1 MTLPTLE
8 DVRAAA
14 RRIESFTHRT
24 PVMTSTRLN
33 EELGIEAFFKCENLQ
48 KAGAFKARGATNAVM
63 NLDDD
68 AAARG
73 VVTHSSGNH
82 GAALAYAAAARGIPC
97 VIVMPDDALAIKVAA
112 VRGYGAEIVLCTRTQ
127 REAVCR
133 KETDERGMTLIHPF
147 EDSRVIAGQ
156 GTVALELL
164 DQVERLDLVI
174 APVGG
179 GGLLS
184 GTALTVSSLAPGT
197 PVWGAEP
204 EAVDDAHRSLESGTL
219 QPAPKN
225 PSSWADGLLTGLGKK
240 PFAILK
246 SCGVRIVTVDEQAM
260 LQAAWTLARR
270 LKLIVEPS
278 GATVLAAL
286 RRQSDAWRGKR
297 VGAILSGGNTDFRW
311 IKSLLDS

>member
-1 MTLPTLE
+1 
-8 DVRAAA
+8 
-14 RRIESFTHRT
+14 
-24 PVMTSTRLN
+24 MTSTRLN

-48 KAGAFKARGATNAVM
+48 KVGAFKARGATNAVM
-63 NLDDD
+63 SLDDT

-97 VIVMPDDALAIKVAA
+97 VVVMPDDAPAIKIAA
-112 VRGYGAEIVLCTRTQ
+112 VRGYGAEIVLCARTQ
-127 REAVCR
+127 REAACR
-133 KETDERGMTLIHPF
+133 KEIDERRMTMIHPY
-147 EDSRVIAGQ
+147 EDPAVIAGQ

-164 DQVERLDLVI
+164 DQVEGLDLVI

-184 GTALTVSSLAPGT
+184 GTALTVSSLAPKL

-219 QPAPKN
+219 QPGPEN
-225 PSSWADGLLTGLGKK
+225 PQSWGDGLLTGLGKS
-240 PFAILK
+240 PFSILK
-246 SCGVRIVTVDEQAM
+246 SCGVRVVTVEEQAM
-260 LQAAWTLARR
+260 LEAAWTLIRR
-270 LKLIVEPS
+270 LKLVVEPS

-297 VGAILSGGNTDFRW
+297 VGAILSGGNTDFAW
-311 IKSLLDS
+311 LSELQNPP